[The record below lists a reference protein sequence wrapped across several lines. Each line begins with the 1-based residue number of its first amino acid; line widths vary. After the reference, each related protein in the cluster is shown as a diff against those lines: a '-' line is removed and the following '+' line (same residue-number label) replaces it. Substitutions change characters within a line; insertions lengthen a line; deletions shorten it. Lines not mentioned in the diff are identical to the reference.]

1 MIQLI
6 YLFHIGGQDCLQ
18 IRDIGLRVV
27 EVIEELETVGE
38 TGEDGELA
46 LERVLAEV
54 EVEGSNVIDFARFP
68 IGIGLEGSDT
78 SDRMDGVS
86 GHKKDKLANKN
97 AKCLPRLTFIKY
109 MLL

>member
-1 MIQLI
+1 M
-6 YLFHIGGQDCLQ
+6 
-18 IRDIGLRVV
+18 

-68 IGIGLEGSDT
+68 IGIGLKASDT
-78 SDRMDGVS
+78 SDGMDGVS
-86 GHKKDKLANKN
+86 GHEKDKLEKN
-97 AKCLPRLTFIKY
+97 CEMIYQPFFYFYQK
-109 MLL
+109 

>member
-1 MIQLI
+1 M
-6 YLFHIGGQDCLQ
+6 
-18 IRDIGLRVV
+18 

-68 IGIGLEGSDT
+68 IGIGL
-78 SDRMDGVS
+78 
-86 GHKKDKLANKN
+86 
-97 AKCLPRLTFIKY
+97 
-109 MLL
+109 